1 MKGAPINKE
10 NNYSLLSSENYKKAL
25 DCDVVEATKKY
36 SQLILDYYK
45 FIVENLKITNEGF
58 SKFIIIRGLDTITNV
73 FLHIL
78 YFTKNINLT
87 YFHCQKSFYFYVEF
101 VGQISD
107 VEKTFLQLTSRD
119 ATTYVYKKTIFE
131 IKNDFKKPAENDEE
145 LKSKLDLI
153 HSNINMNQSY
163 ILKIIKSSKVEPAMI
178 DCLPKLTEKLS
189 AIQNKSNTIALEKI
203 TDILF
208 YKIENVSAFFE
219 INNLLLKKISKANGL
234 LHNAEKKCDSLE
246 IDTKLSDTPDRV
258 VNWLL
263 APSTP

>member
-10 NNYSLLSSENYKKAL
+10 NNYSLLSSENYKKTL

-246 IDTKLSDTPDRV
+246 IDTKLADTPDRV

>member
-107 VEKTFLQLTSRD
+107 VEKTFLQRTSRD
-119 ATTYVYKKTIFE
+119 APTYVYKKTIFE

-189 AIQNKSNTIALEKI
+189 DIQNKSNTIALEKI

-246 IDTKLSDTPDRV
+246 IDTKLADTPDRV

>member
-73 FLHIL
+73 FLNLL
-78 YFTKNINLT
+78 YYTKNIDIT

-131 IKNDFKKPAENDEE
+131 IKNDFKKPSENDQE

-163 ILKIIKSSKVEPAMI
+163 LLKIIKSSKVEPATI

-246 IDTKLSDTPDRV
+246 IDTKLADTPDRV

>member
-246 IDTKLSDTPDRV
+246 IDTKLADTPDRV

>member
-10 NNYSLLSSENYKKAL
+10 INYSLLSSENYKKTL
-25 DCDVVEATKKY
+25 DCDVVEASKKY
-36 SQLILDYYK
+36 SQLIIDYYK
-45 FIVENLKITNEGF
+45 FIVENLKITNAGF

-131 IKNDFKKPAENDEE
+131 LKSDFKKPSDNDEE
-145 LKSKLDLI
+145 FKSKLDLI
-153 HSNINMNQSY
+153 QSNINMNQSY
-163 ILKIIKSSKVEPAMI
+163 ILKIIKSTKVEPATI
-178 DCLPKLTEKLS
+178 DCILKLTEKLS
-189 AIQNKSNTIALEKI
+189 AIHNKSNASVLEKI
-203 TDILF
+203 TDILY
-208 YKIENVSAFFE
+208 YKLDNVDAFFE
-219 INNLLLKKISKANGL
+219 INSLLLKKISKTPGL
-234 LHNAEKKCDSLE
+234 LQNAEKKCDALDF
-246 IDTKLSDTPDRV
+246 DTKLLEPADKFISWV
-258 VNWLL
+258 LS
-263 APSTP
+263 PSTL

>member
-246 IDTKLSDTPDRV
+246 IDTKLADTPDRV
-258 VNWLL
+258 VSWLL

>member
-10 NNYSLLSSENYKKAL
+10 NNYSLLSSENYKKTL
-25 DCDVVEATKKY
+25 DCDVVEATNKY

-131 IKNDFKKPAENDEE
+131 LKTEFKKTLENDEE

-163 ILKIIKSSKVEPAMI
+163 ILKIIKSSKVEPTTI
-178 DCLPKLTEKLS
+178 DYLPKLSEKLS
-189 AIQNKSNTIALEKI
+189 TIQNKSNTVALEKI
-203 TDILF
+203 IDILF
-208 YKIENVSAFFE
+208 YKVDNVVTFFE
-219 INNLLLKKISKANGL
+219 INSLLLKKISKVPGL
-234 LHNAEKKCDSLE
+234 LHNAEKKCDALE
-246 IDTKLSDTPDRV
+246 IDTKLAETPDKFV
-258 VNWLL
+258 IWLL
-263 APSTP
+263 SPSTP

>member
-1 MKGAPINKE
+1 MRK
-10 NNYSLLSSENYKKAL
+10 NYE
-25 DCDVVEATKKY
+25 
-36 SQLILDYYK
+36 
-45 FIVENLKITNEGF
+45 
-58 SKFIIIRGLDTITNV
+58 
-73 FLHIL
+73 
-78 YFTKNINLT
+78 
-87 YFHCQKSFYFYVEF
+87 
-101 VGQISD
+101 
-107 VEKTFLQLTSRD
+107 
-119 ATTYVYKKTIFE
+119 
-131 IKNDFKKPAENDEE
+131 NDFKKPAENDEE

-246 IDTKLSDTPDRV
+246 IDTKLADTPDRV

>member
-163 ILKIIKSSKVEPAMI
+163 LLKIIKSSKVEPATI

-246 IDTKLSDTPDRV
+246 IDTKLADTPDRV

>member
-10 NNYSLLSSENYKKAL
+10 TNYSLLSSENYKKTL
-25 DCDVVEATKKY
+25 DCDVVEAAKKY
-36 SQLILDYYK
+36 SQLIIDYYK
-45 FIVENLKITNEGF
+45 FIVENLKITNAGF
-58 SKFIIIRGLDTITNV
+58 SKFIIMRGLDTITNV

-131 IKNDFKKPAENDEE
+131 LKSDFKKPVDNEE
-145 LKSKLDLI
+145 EFKSKLDLI
-153 HSNINMNQSY
+153 HSNINMNQTY
-163 ILKIIKSSKVEPAMI
+163 MLKIIKASKVEPTTI

-189 AIQNKSNTIALEKI
+189 AIHNKSNASVLEKI
-203 TDILF
+203 TDILY
-208 YKIENVSAFFE
+208 YKLDNVEAFFE
-219 INNLLLKKISKANGL
+219 INSLLLKKISKTPGL
-234 LHNAEKKCDSLE
+234 LQNAEKKCDALDF
-246 IDTKLSDTPDRV
+246 DTKLLEPADKFIS
-258 VNWLL
+258 WFLS
-263 APSTP
+263 PSTP

>member
-25 DCDVVEATKKY
+25 DCDVVEAAKKY
-36 SQLILDYYK
+36 SQLIIDYYK
-45 FIVENLKITNEGF
+45 FIVENLKITNVGF

-73 FLHIL
+73 FLHVL

-131 IKNDFKKPAENDEE
+131 LKSDFKKPSENDQE

-153 HSNINMNQSY
+153 HSNINMNQTY
-163 ILKIIKSSKVEPAMI
+163 LLKIIKSSKVEPTTI
-178 DCLPKLTEKLS
+178 ECLPKLTEKLS
-189 AIQNKSNTIALEKI
+189 SIHNKSNSSALEKI
-203 TDILF
+203 TDILL
-208 YKIENVSAFFE
+208 YKVDNVSAFFE
-219 INNLLLKKISKANGL
+219 INSLLLKKISKANGL
-234 LHNAEKKCDSLE
+234 LHNAEKNCDSLDF
-246 IDTKLSDTPDRV
+246 DTTLAEPADKFISWFLSSSIP
-258 VNWLL
+258 
-263 APSTP
+263 

>member
-10 NNYSLLSSENYKKAL
+10 TNYSLLSSENYKKIL
-25 DCDVVEATKKY
+25 DCDVVEAAKKY
-36 SQLILDYYK
+36 SQLIIDYYK
-45 FIVENLKITNEGF
+45 FIVENLKITNAGF

-131 IKNDFKKPAENDEE
+131 LKSDFKKPVENEE
-145 LKSKLDLI
+145 EFKSKLDLI
-153 HSNINMNQSY
+153 HSNINMNQTY
-163 ILKIIKSSKVEPAMI
+163 ILKIIKASKVEPTTI

-189 AIQNKSNTIALEKI
+189 AIHNKSNASALERM
-203 TDILF
+203 TDILY
-208 YKIENVSAFFE
+208 YKVDNVDAFFE
-219 INNLLLKKISKANGL
+219 INSLLLKKISKTPGL
-234 LHNAEKKCDSLE
+234 LQNAEKKCDALDF
-246 IDTKLSDTPDRV
+246 DTKLLEPADKFISWV
-258 VNWLL
+258 LS
-263 APSTP
+263 PSTP

>member
-131 IKNDFKKPAENDEE
+131 IKNDFKKPSENDQE

-246 IDTKLSDTPDRV
+246 IDTKLADTPDRV

>member
-163 ILKIIKSSKVEPAMI
+163 LLKIIKSSKVEPATI

-234 LHNAEKKCDSLE
+234 LHNAEKKCDLLE
-246 IDTKLSDTPDRV
+246 IDTKLADTPDRV